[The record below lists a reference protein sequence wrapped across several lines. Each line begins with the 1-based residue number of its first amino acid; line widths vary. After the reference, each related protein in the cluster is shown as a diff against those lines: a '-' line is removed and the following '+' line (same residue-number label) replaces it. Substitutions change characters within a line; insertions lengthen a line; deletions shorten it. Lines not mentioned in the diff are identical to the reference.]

1 MLFERYIHFIRYEKK
16 QEFCGYPQT
25 HSNVSTERQKIQ
37 NSQNNTE
44 KKKEQK
50 LEDRHYS
57 TLILTI
63 KLEQ

>member
-1 MLFERYIHFIRYEKK
+1 MKK

-25 HSNVSTERQKIQ
+25 HSKVFMERQKIQ

-44 KKKEQK
+44 KKRTK

-57 TLILTI
+57 ILILTI